1 MKGIKT
7 MHKTN
12 DKDHQLNL
20 IEKITDKAIKQVQK
34 ETKNQNRNYQNFYL
48 KKKFYILSINPKK
61 FILKILLKIYR
72 ISEIK

>member
-1 MKGIKT
+1 MKVIKT

-34 ETKNQNRNYQNFYL
+34 ETKNQNRNY
-48 KKKFYILSINPKK
+48 ILEWFRYVEIV
-61 FILKILLKIYR
+61 
-72 ISEIK
+72 SEKLSKHLN

>member
-12 DKDHQLNL
+12 DKDHKLNL

-34 ETKNQNRNYQNFYL
+34 ETKNQNRNY
-48 KKKFYILSINPKK
+48 ILEWFRYVEIV
-61 FILKILLKIYR
+61 
-72 ISEIK
+72 SEKLSKHLN

>member
-1 MKGIKT
+1 MRCMKGIKT

-34 ETKNQNRNYQNFYL
+34 ETKNQNRNY
-48 KKKFYILSINPKK
+48 ILEWFRYVEIV
-61 FILKILLKIYR
+61 
-72 ISEIK
+72 SEKLSKHLN

>member
-1 MKGIKT
+1 MEGIKT

-34 ETKNQNRNYQNFYL
+34 ETKNQNRNY
-48 KKKFYILSINPKK
+48 ILEWFRYVEIV
-61 FILKILLKIYR
+61 
-72 ISEIK
+72 SEKLSKHLN

>member
-34 ETKNQNRNYQNFYL
+34 ETKNQNRNC
-48 KKKFYILSINPKK
+48 ILEWFRYVEIV
-61 FILKILLKIYR
+61 
-72 ISEIK
+72 SEKLSKHLN

>member
-34 ETKNQNRNYQNFYL
+34 ETKNQNRNY
-48 KKKFYILSINPKK
+48 ILEWFRYVEIV
-61 FILKILLKIYR
+61 
-72 ISEIK
+72 SETLSKHLN

>member
-1 MKGIKT
+1 MNGIKT

-34 ETKNQNRNYQNFYL
+34 ETKNQNRNY
-48 KKKFYILSINPKK
+48 ILEWFRYVEIV
-61 FILKILLKIYR
+61 
-72 ISEIK
+72 SEKLSKHLN

>member
-20 IEKITDKAIKQVQK
+20 IEKITDKAIKQVHK
-34 ETKNQNRNYQNFYL
+34 ETKNQNRNY
-48 KKKFYILSINPKK
+48 ILEWFRYVEIV
-61 FILKILLKIYR
+61 
-72 ISEIK
+72 SEKLSKHLN

>member
-34 ETKNQNRNYQNFYL
+34 ETKNQNRNY
-48 KKKFYILSINPKK
+48 ILEWFRYVEIV
-61 FILKILLKIYR
+61 
-72 ISEIK
+72 SEKLSKHLN

>member
-34 ETKNQNRNYQNFYL
+34 ETKNQNRNYILEWFRYVEIVSEKLSKYL
-48 KKKFYILSINPKK
+48 N
-61 FILKILLKIYR
+61 
-72 ISEIK
+72 

>member
-20 IEKITDKAIKQVQK
+20 IEKITDKAIKQVKK
-34 ETKNQNRNYQNFYL
+34 ETKNQNRNY
-48 KKKFYILSINPKK
+48 ILEWFRYVEIV
-61 FILKILLKIYR
+61 
-72 ISEIK
+72 SEKLSKHLN

>member
-12 DKDHQLNL
+12 DKYHQLNL

-34 ETKNQNRNYQNFYL
+34 ETKNQNRNY
-48 KKKFYILSINPKK
+48 ILEWFRYVEIV
-61 FILKILLKIYR
+61 
-72 ISEIK
+72 SEKLSKHLN

>member
-7 MHKTN
+7 MHTTN

-34 ETKNQNRNYQNFYL
+34 ETKNQNRNY
-48 KKKFYILSINPKK
+48 ILEWFRYVEIV
-61 FILKILLKIYR
+61 
-72 ISEIK
+72 SEKLSKHLN

>member
-34 ETKNQNRNYQNFYL
+34 ETKNQNRNY
-48 KKKFYILSINPKK
+48 ILEWFRYVEIV
-61 FILKILLKIYR
+61 
-72 ISEIK
+72 SENLSKHLN

>member
-34 ETKNQNRNYQNFYL
+34 ETKNQNRNY
-48 KKKFYILSINPKK
+48 ILEWFRYVEIV
-61 FILKILLKIYR
+61 
-72 ISEIK
+72 SEKLSKHLNY